1 MVGVVMIMVGGVGA
15 SDEEVSV
22 DLLMGRFITLITK
35 LVDTISLLY
44 KSRMLCS
51 VQQKEVLLTNLI

>member
-1 MVGVVMIMVGGVGA
+1 M
-15 SDEEVSV
+15 SV
-22 DLLMGRFITLITK
+22 DLLMVMGRFITLITK

-44 KSRMLCS
+44 KGRMLCS